1 MFKALLWS
9 WNSRIQNFSLNDSF
23 MWILVGSTQHGR
35 YIHQATNPKLT
46 LNFIFARKSEMWY
59 GGCDHISW
67 LRDSLFSKGTING
80 QPIKFLMPRHLST
93 NSSGSELYTSF
104 SKTFLNAKKMKMKMG
119 KTYQTISLEHVSGSS
134 LSRPLFSSEI
144 GRAKHA
150 RTRENRHP
158 REETSRGEK
167 RGDTTLC
174 LSFLVAIQGLR
185 KIREYSVALRDHAKQ
200 GERHGKAPQ
209 FIASETSG

>member
-1 MFKALLWS
+1 
-9 WNSRIQNFSLNDSF
+9 
-23 MWILVGSTQHGR
+23 
-35 YIHQATNPKLT
+35 
-46 LNFIFARKSEMWY
+46 
-59 GGCDHISW
+59 
-67 LRDSLFSKGTING
+67 
-80 QPIKFLMPRHLST
+80 
-93 NSSGSELYTSF
+93 
-104 SKTFLNAKKMKMKMG
+104 MG
-119 KTYQTISLEHVSGSS
+119 KTYQKISLEHSSGSS
-134 LSRPLFSSEI
+134 LSRPGFSSKI

-209 FIASETSG
+209 FIASEASG